1 MCQRIYQF
9 VAFSGSHTHERHP
22 YSLTSA
28 AMGMDVV
35 ETVNPATWWKESCRG
50 NGWKV
55 EHIAMDPCTFFSSPP
70 PLRLQLSS
78 SGSHFGHRTWT
89 WVQSNVLHFVQLKRR
104 LKCRRQLAKRVRTG
118 DIVQT
123 YMYILLSIYT
133 HIYIYICISGE
144 KRVRGRVGIYPPLGA
159 MISRLSLDEKL
170 SRWGGRSG
178 AHTYSGAV
186 KHATC
191 AIKMGQTRKLLE
203 MHFVA
208 YEPWRG
214 FKEWNGKEREK
225 KAKRLENQL
234 SLFDKYPLKWKLTGK
249 PPKGGYAWE
258 WSRKWMAIR
267 CHRS

>member
-123 YMYILLSIYT
+123 YMYIL
-133 HIYIYICISGE
+133 YIYVFQGKRGHGAGLGYIRLWVQWFPE
-144 KRVRGRVGIYPPLGA
+144 KLE
-159 MISRLSLDEKL
+159 SRLSLDEKL
-170 SRWGGRSG
+170 SRWGGRSV

-225 KAKRLENQL
+225 KAKRLENQS

-249 PPKGGYAWE
+249 PPKGGYGWE